1 MSSARQIKQKI
12 KTAKNISK
20 ITKAMEM
27 VSASKMRRA
36 QSQALATRPYTR
48 ALQESLST
56 LASTIK
62 TNIHP
67 FLVSHTGGIDVAIII
82 STDKGLC
89 GGLNLNLF
97 KSTIEWQKKHK
108 NGKLILVGKK
118 AVAFAKMYGLNTH
131 AQFTDLPDI
140 VKTSEILP
148 IASIISSQYLNESFK
163 SVSIIYMDFISTLVQ
178 RVKTINLLP
187 LPKNDEVNCSS
198 LVSVNT
204 KSKIEYIFEP
214 SPKAILDDLLNYYLE
229 NTIYQSFLEAKASE
243 HSARM
248 VAMKNA
254 SDNAGELMSELQLQF
269 NKSRQTGITS
279 ELLDITTAVLAQKN
293 KKLRS

>member
-36 QSQALATRPYTR
+36 QNQALATRPYTR

-62 TNIHP
+62 TNLHP
-67 FLVSHTGGIDVAIII
+67 FLVSHSGGVDVAIII
-82 STDKGLC
+82 STDRGLC

-108 NGKLILVGKK
+108 NGKLILIGKK
-118 AVAFAKMYGLNTH
+118 AVAFAKMYGLNIH
-131 AQFTDLPDI
+131 AQFTDFPDI
-140 VKTSEILP
+140 IRTSEILP
-148 IASIISSQYLNESFK
+148 IATIISKEYLNESFK

-187 LPKNDEVNCSS
+187 LPKNEESGYSS
-198 LVSVNT
+198 LVLVDT

-214 SPKAILDDLLNYYLE
+214 SPEAILDDLLNYYLE
-229 NTIYQSFLEAKASE
+229 NTLYQSFLEAKASE

-254 SDNAGELMSELQLQF
+254 SDNASELVSELQLQF
-269 NKSRQTGITS
+269 NKSRQAGITS
-279 ELLDITTAVLAQKN
+279 ELLDITTAVLAQKLEN
-293 KKLRS
+293 

>member
-36 QSQALATRPYTR
+36 QIQALATRPYTR

-67 FLVSHTGGIDVAIII
+67 FLVSHPSGVDVAIII

-97 KSTIEWQKKHK
+97 KSTIEWQKKHRS
-108 NGKLILVGKK
+108 GKLILVGKK
-118 AVAFAKMYGLNTH
+118 AVVFAKMYGLNTY
-131 AQFTDLPDI
+131 AQFTDFPDI
-140 VKTSEILP
+140 IRTSEILP
-148 IASIISSQYLNESFK
+148 IATIISKEYLNESFK

-187 LPKNDEVNCSS
+187 LPKNDETNYSE
-198 LVSVNT
+198 LVLVNT

-214 SPKAILDDLLNYYLE
+214 SPEAILDDLLNYYLE
-229 NTIYQSFLEAKASE
+229 NTLYQSFLEAKASE

-269 NKSRQTGITS
+269 NKSRQAGITS
-279 ELLDITTAVLAQKN
+279 ELLDITTAVLAQRIDN
-293 KKLRS
+293 